1 MPSICPFSSMICG
14 FLISALAVSGTV
26 TLDSTIRLCEIVN
39 QRALRPLDV
48 APGGRARVS
57 DKVDKKTVKRIERE
71 MAARNV

>member
-1 MPSICPFSSMICG
+1 
-14 FLISALAVSGTV
+14 VSGTV
-26 TLDSTIRLCEIVN
+26 ALDATIRLDEIVN
-39 QRALRPLDV
+39 QRALRPLDA